1 MASNKDLVAAYDFCL
16 TLAKSH
22 YENFPVASVLL
33 PKRLRNPIAVIYAFA
48 RTADDFA
55 DEGELTRAERIANLQ
70 SYHTNL
76 TAIDHRKYTG
86 NDPIFIALD
95 DVITQ
100 FQLPIYLFNDLL
112 SAFMQDVVKKRYQTM
127 EDVLDY
133 CQRSANP
140 VGRLLL
146 HLNGQPSQQQ
156 LTESDAICTSL
167 QLINFYQDI
176 LQDKAENDRIY
187 IPQQML
193 AEAGL
198 TEDDITSTNSRKLA
212 PLLRHLF
219 QQTMDTMNEGIELG
233 NAIQGRLGWEIRA
246 MTLGGIETL
255 NTLMAQN
262 DDNILSRP
270 RLTRTTQL
278 KVLLFSLSK
287 NYLKR
292 H

>member
-1 MASNKDLVAAYDFCL
+1 MNWSTSSEILFLRHQIIGAWYKSRVILVESPSRKLTSNPNFLHKWVPAAISQIFLGFFVTFVLFGAFLV
-16 TLAKSH
+16 
-22 YENFPVASVLL
+22 
-33 PKRLRNPIAVIYAFA
+33 
-48 RTADDFA
+48 
-55 DEGELTRAERIANLQ
+55 Q
-70 SYHTNL
+70 
-76 TAIDHRKYTG
+76 
-86 NDPIFIALD
+86 
-95 DVITQ
+95 
-100 FQLPIYLFNDLL
+100 
-112 SAFMQDVVKKRYQTM
+112 
-127 EDVLDY
+127 
-133 CQRSANP
+133 
-140 VGRLLL
+140 
-146 HLNGQPSQQQ
+146 
-156 LTESDAICTSL
+156 
-167 QLINFYQDI
+167 I

-187 IPQQML
+187 IPQQTL

-219 QQTMDTMNEGIELG
+219 QQTMDTMNKGIELG

-255 NTLMAQN
+255 NTLMTQN